1 VTLLVALC
9 AALAAYAAARLVVAP
24 EPLRRGNFRGS
35 VVSLVAGPVAIGVL
49 VVGGLASAPFV
60 VAVLLSGVAGLY
72 DDLHGDASA
81 RGLGGHLRALLHGS
95 VTTGAVKVLVVGFAG
110 VVAALLL
117 SGASWRAAADAAL
130 IAGLAN
136 LLNLFDLRPGRALKV
151 ALVVTLPV
159 VTPLAYL
166 VAGTAVGLLP
176 GDLRERTM
184 LGDAGANALGA
195 GAGVALASRL
205 PAWAAVVAVLA
216 VVALTLA
223 SERVSFSAVIE
234 RVAAL
239 RWADRLGR
247 TA

>member
-1 VTLLVALC
+1 MTLLVALC
-9 AALAAYAAARLVVAP
+9 AAVAAYVAARLLAP
-24 EPLRRGNFRGS
+24 EPLRRSNFRGNA
-35 VVSLVAGPVAIGVL
+35 VSLVAGPVAIGVL
-49 VVGGLASAPFV
+49 VLGGLASAPFV
-60 VAVLLSGVAGLY
+60 VAVALAGIAGLY
-72 DDLHGDASA
+72 DDLRGDDSA
-81 RGLGGHLRALLHGS
+81 RGLGGHLRALAHGS

-110 VVAALLL
+110 VIAALLL
-117 SGASWRAAADAAL
+117 SGASARALADAAL

-151 ALVVTLPV
+151 ALLVTLPV

-166 VAGTAVGLLP
+166 VAGTAAGLLP

-195 GAGVALASRL
+195 GAGVALAARL
-205 PAWAAVVAVLA
+205 PAWAVLVAVLV

-234 RVAAL
+234 RVPAL